1 MPIPCCWQ
9 RCPRSDQVDD
19 VAHTINSS
27 SSSLAAIPPFKVRS
41 WRATELYAKRTL
53 NGHEID
59 AMIERPVAEKSL
71 AEDRARNAA
80 WQEITER
87 AAQTAD

>member
-1 MPIPCCWQ
+1 
-9 RCPRSDQVDD
+9 
-19 VAHTINSS
+19 
-27 SSSLAAIPPFKVRS
+27 
-41 WRATELYAKRTL
+41 L
-53 NGHEID
+53 NGHEIE

>member
-1 MPIPCCWQ
+1 
-9 RCPRSDQVDD
+9 
-19 VAHTINSS
+19 
-27 SSSLAAIPPFKVRS
+27 
-41 WRATELYAKRTL
+41 L
-53 NGHEID
+53 NGHEIE

-71 AEDRARNAA
+71 AEDRPRNAA

>member
-1 MPIPCCWQ
+1 MPIPCYWQ

-19 VAHTINSS
+19 VAHTINSG
-27 SSSLAAIPPFKVRS
+27 SSSLAARHPAFSKFAVG
-41 WRATELYAKRTL
+41 ELYAKRTL
-53 NGHEID
+53 NGHEIE

-71 AEDRARNAA
+71 AEDRPRNAA